1 MLMKWTSSLLFSC
14 MVATALVRADT
25 DPLSGRWRLDTAKST
40 ANAPM
45 PKAETQTFE
54 ISGLEEHGTT
64 EITGADG
71 VVRKTEYTAGQN
83 DGKWHPVTDT
93 ATSKPTGG
101 SVMVVKVDDQ
111 TTWWFSKRP
120 TGSPYM
126 ALRVVAKD
134 GRTFVWTSIGTDGKV
149 TGSYLFERE

>member
-1 MLMKWTSSLLFSC
+1 MLMKWTSTLLFSTTLA
-14 MVATALVRADT
+14 VVLVRADT

-40 ANAPM
+40 ANSPM

-54 ISGLEEHGTT
+54 ISGSTEHGIT

-71 VVRKTEYTAGQN
+71 VVRKTEYSAGVN

-93 ATSKPTGG
+93 TTSKPTG
-101 SVMVVKVDDQ
+101 SNVMVVKVDDQ
-111 TTWWFSKRP
+111 TTYWFSKRP

-134 GRTFVWTSIGTDGKV
+134 GSTFVWTSIGTDGKV